1 MGKGGTI
8 VGEGGCSW
16 AREGRLWAREDVRG
30 RGRDEKRKEKERE
43 EIVRGDRL
51 QRQDATPQK
60 VGRLAGSGKIF
71 PQGDGAALE
80 LLAYFNAT
88 GSIETRLTK
97 NPDP

>member
-1 MGKGGTI
+1 MVLQG
-8 VGEGGCSW
+8 V
-16 AREGRLWAREDVRG
+16 EGRLWAREDVRG
-30 RGRDEKRKEKERE
+30 QVRDDCGRGKMFVGEGGMKERKE
-43 EIVRGDRL
+43 IARGDRL
-51 QRQDATPQK
+51 QKQDATRQK
-60 VGRLAGSGKIF
+60 MGRLSGSGKIF